1 MIRLLLIGKNGQLG
15 WELQRTLATLG
26 DLTAIDYPEIDL
38 EQVETIRDLF
48 HRYDPQVVINA
59 AAYTKVDLAEAES
72 DKAWKINALAPGML
86 AEEACRYK
94 AALVHYSTDYVFD
107 GGKTDPYIE
116 TDIPN
121 PLNHYGR
128 SKLEGERLVQAG
140 GGAFLILRTSWVYSL
155 RKGGFVNKVL
165 EWARQQEKL
174 RIVDDQVAS
183 PTWARALAQATAQLL
198 AQGIHDLPGYL
209 AGKAGLYHL
218 AGNGFT
224 SRYEWAN
231 RILELDPRREEQ
243 TISTLLPA
251 ATADFPTDAQRPL
264 FSALNCDLFTK
275 TFGFQLP
282 AWEEALGLAMT
293 T

>member
-1 MIRLLLIGKNGQLG
+1 M
-15 WELQRTLATLG
+15 
-26 DLTAIDYPEIDL
+26 PL
-38 EQVETIRDLF
+38 ECWL
-48 HRYDPQVVINA
+48 
-59 AAYTKVDLAEAES
+59 K
-72 DKAWKINALAPGML
+72 KAS
-86 AEEACRYK
+86 RHK
-94 AALVHYSTDYVFD
+94 AVLVHYSTDYVFD

-116 TDIPN
+116 TDMPN

-128 SKLEGERLVQAG
+128 SKLEGERLVQAA

-243 TISTLLPA
+243 TIRTLLPA

>member
-59 AAYTKVDLAEAES
+59 SAYTKVDLAEAES
-72 DKAWKINALAPGML
+72 DKVWKINALAPGML

-94 AALVHYSTDYVFD
+94 AALIHYSTDYVFD

-116 TDIPN
+116 TDTPN

-128 SKLEGERLVQAG
+128 SKLEGERLVQAA

-198 AQGIHDLPGYL
+198 AQGFHDLPGYL

-243 TISTLLPA
+243 TVRTLLPA

-282 AWEEALGLAMT
+282 SWEEALGLAMT
-293 T
+293 S